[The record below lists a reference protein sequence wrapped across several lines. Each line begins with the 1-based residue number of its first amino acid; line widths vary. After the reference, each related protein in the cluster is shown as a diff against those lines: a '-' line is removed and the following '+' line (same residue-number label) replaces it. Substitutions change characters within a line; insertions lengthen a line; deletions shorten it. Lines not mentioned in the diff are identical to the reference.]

1 MPEDNRELEK
11 YLSNFRPRD
20 VRPLDLTT
28 VTRTVWLKRLAAAA
42 TVLLAASAWLW
53 YAGHEKKLEQE
64 RTNIMEPQKQAP
76 VVEWK
81 ANTLVLTKMALE
93 DPKRFE
99 EQLNEESRRV
109 LPDLRGQQS
118 TLGVFAND

>member
-1 MPEDNRELEK
+1 MPEDDRALEK

-20 VRPLDLTT
+20 VRPLDLPT

-42 TVLLAASAWLW
+42 VVLLAMGAWLW
-53 YAGHEKKLEQE
+53 YAGREKKLGQV
-64 RTNIMEPQKQAP
+64 RTNIVEPQKEAP
-76 VVEWK
+76 AVEWK
-81 ANTLVLTKMALE
+81 ANTLVLTKMALD

-99 EQLNEESRRV
+99 ELLNEESRRV

-118 TLGVFAND
+118 TLVVFAND